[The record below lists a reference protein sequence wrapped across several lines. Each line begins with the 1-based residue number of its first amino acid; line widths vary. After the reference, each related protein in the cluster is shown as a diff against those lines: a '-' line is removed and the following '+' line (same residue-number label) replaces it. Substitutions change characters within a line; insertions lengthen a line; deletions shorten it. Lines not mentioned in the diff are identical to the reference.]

1 LTFLVVYTRNLN
13 VEKYVT
19 ATEANQRFAEVL
31 REVSAGESF
40 AVTSRGRVVAEI
52 SPPRKKRK
60 KKSTKEFLA
69 YLESQPN
76 MKGIPWK
83 REDLYDRSDRDIP

>member
-1 LTFLVVYTRNLN
+1 M
-13 VEKYVT
+13 EKYVT

-40 AVTSRGRVVAEI
+40 AVTSRGRIVAEI

-60 KKSTKEFLA
+60 NKSTAEFLA
-69 YLESQPN
+69 YMDSQPILVI
-76 MKGIPWK
+76 GPWK

>member
-1 LTFLVVYTRNLN
+1 MMD
-13 VEKYVT
+13 KYVS

-31 REVSAGESF
+31 RDVAAGDSF

-60 KKSTKEFLA
+60 KNSTEEFLA
-69 YLESQPN
+69 YLEKQPIIHG
-76 MKGIPWK
+76 KAWK

>member
-1 LTFLVVYTRNLN
+1 MD
-13 VEKYVT
+13 KYVS

-31 REVSAGESF
+31 RDVAAGESV

-52 SPPRKKRK
+52 SPPKKRHK
-60 KKSTKEFLA
+60 NKSTEEFLA
-69 YLESQPN
+69 YLESQPIIHG
-76 MKGIPWK
+76 KPWK